1 MRTLKFEDLNL
12 DPNVLKGL
20 NDLGNTNPTSLQETI
35 IPAFLEGKDA
45 FVKAHDIPGKVEV
58 ITISTL
64 DTFSKSEEAEPEG
77 TVTLILTPNPK
88 GAHHIVGQVSELGKH
103 TSVTCAS
110 IDRDGDKEAQNQAI
124 INRTPV
130 LVATPERL
138 LEILEDNLFIFRHL
152 KFVVVDGLDEM
163 LEMGMEEQLKKIKKR
178 IVSETQKLLFT
189 NELNNQV
196 KAMANHFLDNPEL
209 IGFENLGTNGQTLE
223 GPPEVPQNLSQ
234 GYINVPSRMKITT
247 LMAHIDNT
255 PTDTCV
261 IFTASKRGT
270 DRLYRI
276 FRKNNMKVTSIHDKL
291 SDEKREQRF
300 ANFTNGDVQ
309 FLLVS
314 DISARELNLNNVKQV
329 INYDVPNDP
338 EEYKYRANLVGDGK
352 ATRIVS
358 LVSKQDQNDIRELKN
373 EIGQSPQELQL
384 PDKVVQKLEE
394 RKKKGGRGNKK
405 RDQRPKRGS
414 KSNRSQKKEK
424 SENKMEL
431 PRPSYEKLSGGRT
444 GEEDERSG
452 VVEFFKKLFS

>member
-12 DPNVLKGL
+12 DQSVIKGL
-20 NDLGNTNPTSLQETI
+20 NELGNTSPDSLQETI
-35 IPAFLEGKDA
+35 IPAYLDSKDA
-45 FVKAHDIPGKVEV
+45 FVKANDIPGKVEV
-58 ITISTL
+58 ITITAL
-64 DTFSKSEEAEPEG
+64 DTYSKSENENPEG
-77 TVTLILTPNPK
+77 SAVLIITPNPK
-88 GAHHIVGQVSELGKH
+88 GAHHIVGQISELGKH
-103 TSVTCAS
+103 TSITCAS
-110 IDRDGDKEAQNQAI
+110 IDRDGDKEAQAQAV
-124 INRTPV
+124 INKTPV

-138 LEILEDNLFIFRHL
+138 LEILEDNLFIFRYL
-152 KFVVVDGLDEM
+152 KFIVIDGLDEM
-163 LEMGMEEQLKKIKKR
+163 LEIGMEEQLKNIKKR
-178 IVSETQKLLFT
+178 IMCEAQKLLFT

-196 KAMANHFLDNPEL
+196 KDLANHFLENPEL
-209 IGFENLGTNGQTLE
+209 IGFENLGNNGQTLE

-276 FRKNNMKVTSIHDKL
+276 FRKNNMKVTSIHGKL
-291 SDEKREQRF
+291 SDEKRAQRF

-309 FLLVS
+309 YLLVAE
-314 DISARELNLNNVKQV
+314 ISARELNLSRVTQV

-338 EEYKYRANLVGDGK
+338 EEYIYRANLIGEGK
-352 ATRIVS
+352 ASRIVS
-358 LVSKQDQNDIRELKN
+358 LVSKQDQSDIRELKN
-373 EIGQSPQELQL
+373 EIGQSPQELPL

-394 RKKKGGRGNKK
+394 RKKKNGKDK
-405 RDQRPKRGS
+405 RKDKRPKRGS
-414 KSNRSQKKEK
+414 KNKRGEKKER